1 MQLILHNYWRSSASY
16 RVRIALGLKKLPW
29 TYRAVHLIKD
39 GGQQKTAEFRAKNP
53 MAQLPVL
60 EIIEDDGHHTLLSQS
75 LPIIEYLDDRFP
87 EIKLLPTDPYLR
99 ARARALAEI
108 VNSGIQPL
116 QNLTTTRKVTELGG
130 DERAWVRYFMAPGLA
145 AFAISAADIAGEF
158 AVGNTPTMA
167 DAALQPQLFSAHR
180 FGVDFSHLPL
190 LVALEK
196 RYAAIPAFADAHPDQ
211 QPDANS

>member
-1 MQLILHNYWRSSASY
+1 MQIILHNYWRSSASY

-29 TYRAVHLIKD
+29 TYHSVHLIKD

-53 MAQLPVL
+53 MAQLPTL
-60 EIIEDDGHHTLLSQS
+60 EIIEDDGSHTVLSQS

-87 EIKLLPTDPYLR
+87 DIKLLPADVYLR

-130 DERAWVRYFMAPGLA
+130 DERAWVKHFMAPGLE
-145 AFAISAADIAGEF
+145 AFAASAADVAGDF
-158 AVGNTPTMA
+158 AVGNTPTIA
-167 DAALQPQLFSAHR
+167 DTALQPQLFSAHR
-180 FGVDFSHLPL
+180 FGVDFTHLPL

>member
-1 MQLILHNYWRSSASY
+1 MQIILHNYWRSSASY
-16 RVRIALGLKKLPW
+16 RVRIALNFKQLPW
-29 TYRAVHLIKD
+29 TYHSVHLIKD
-39 GGQQKTAEFRAKNP
+39 GGQQKTPEFRAKNP
-53 MAQLPVL
+53 MAQLPTL
-60 EIIEDDGHHTLLSQS
+60 EIIEDNGSHTILSQS

-108 VNSGIQPL
+108 INSGIQPL
-116 QNLTTTRKVTELGG
+116 QNLSTTRKVTELGG
-130 DERAWVRYFMAPGLA
+130 DERVWVKHFITPGLE
-145 AFAISAADIAGEF
+145 AFASSAADIAGDF
-158 AVGNTPTMA
+158 AVGNTPTIA

-196 RYAAIPAFADAHPDQ
+196 RYATMPAFADAHPDQ

>member
-29 TYRAVHLIKD
+29 TYLSVHLVKD
-39 GGQQKTAEFRAKNP
+39 GGQQKAPGFRALNP
-53 MAQLPVL
+53 MAQVPTL
-60 EIIEDDGHHTLLSQS
+60 EIVEADGSHKYLSQS
-75 LPIIEYLDDRFP
+75 LPIIEYLDERFP
-87 EIKLLPTDPYLR
+87 EVRVLPADPYLR

-116 QNLTTTRKVTELGG
+116 QNLSTTRKVTELGG
-130 DERAWVRYFMAPGLA
+130 DERAWVQHFMKPGLESFA
-145 AFAISAADIAGEF
+145 ASAADVAGEF
-158 AVGNTPTMA
+158 AVGNTPTIA
-167 DAALQPQLFSAHR
+167 DLALQPQLYSAHR

-196 RYAAIPAFADAHPDQ
+196 RYAAMPAFADAHPDR